1 MPLNVL
7 LGEASPE
14 PAAGEKLQRCVKNST
29 ASELPPL
36 KSRANDMTTIHDNDP
51 GSPIRELERSL
62 VRMQCERD
70 ALAQRMDE
78 LESVLAAGRLGYC
91 GIAQGSYELHANSQ
105 FKAEFGWPPD
115 ARICWAELLESIQR
129 VDRAKL
135 VDAVESAFAAGT
147 EVDLIVRTRMCGRA
161 RQWLTI
167 RGRTLKGDDGSV
179 TELLVTSR
187 NVSSARRAA
196 AGRQRATASLL
207 EQERKLR
214 EAAESA
220 NRAKDEFL
228 SVISHELRSPL
239 NAILGWNRILTLKRR
254 DDPEVASITPR
265 IEQSAKAQLKMVNDL
280 LDLGRVGTGKL
291 KVDFR
296 PTQLGRV
303 VKLALDLARPGVSA
317 RGIDLVMELAPGA
330 GQLRGDPDRLQ
341 QVVANLLSNAVKFT
355 SSGGRVAVTLRE
367 VEGFCELTVSD
378 TGQGIAAELL
388 PHIFD
393 RFRQGDSS
401 STRHSGGLGLGLTLV
416 REIVALHGGSVSASS
431 AGPGAGATFV
441 VRLPTVP
448 SWTAASDTVAAVETG
463 MVSQS
468 LGGLSILVVDDEMDA
483 RTVVAETL
491 RLEGAQVTVTDSAGS
506 AFQHLQAAGAH
517 FDILVTDIGMPEED
531 GYSLVRKLRT
541 LQVGRHMLAIAVTG
555 YASKMD
561 VAAAIAAGFDL
572 HVPKP
577 VDFDTFVP
585 MVRRLAALTRQ

>member
-1 MPLNVL
+1 M
-7 LGEASPE
+7 
-14 PAAGEKLQRCVKNST
+14 
-29 ASELPPL
+29 
-36 KSRANDMTTIHDNDP
+36 
-51 GSPIRELERSL
+51 RELEGSL
-62 VRMQCERD
+62 RRAELERD
-70 ALAQRMDE
+70 ALARRKDQ
-78 LESVLAAGRLGYC
+78 LEAVLAVGGLGFCRIAGATR
-91 GIAQGSYELHANSQ
+91 ELCANSQ

-115 ARICWAELLESIQR
+115 AEITWRELEERIQR
-129 VDRAKL
+129 DDRAKL
-135 VDAVESAFAAGT
+135 AAAVEAAFSAGT
-147 EVDLIVRTRMCGRA
+147 EIDLIVRTQLKRRA
-161 RQWLTI
+161 RQWVTI
-167 RGRTLKGDDGSV
+167 RGRTVNAADGAL
-179 TELLVTSR
+179 TDLILTSR

-196 AGRQRATASLL
+196 AGKQRQRASLL
-207 EQERKLR
+207 DQERKLR
-214 EAAESA
+214 EAAEAA

-254 DDPEVASITPR
+254 EDPEVASITPR

-291 KVDFR
+291 KIESR
-296 PTQLGRV
+296 PAQLGRV
-303 VKLALDLARPGVSA
+303 VSVALDLARPAAVA
-317 RGIDLVMELAPGA
+317 KGIELLAEITPGA
-330 GQLRGDPDRLQ
+330 GQLRGDPERLQ

-355 SSGGRVAVTLRE
+355 AGGGRITLTLRDLQ
-367 VEGFCELTVSD
+367 GFSELTISD
-378 TGQGIAAELL
+378 TGQGIAPELL

-416 REIVALHGGSVSASS
+416 REIVSLHAGSVSASS
-431 AGPGAGATFV
+431 GGTGKGATFV
-441 VRLPTVP
+441 VRLPTTP
-448 SWTAASDTVAAVETG
+448 AWPTAHE
-463 MVSQS
+463 SQS
-468 LGGLSILVVDDEMDA
+468 QRAWTDGAGEKAHAPQSLDGLSILVVDDEMDA

-491 RLEGAQVTVTDSAGS
+491 RLEGARVTVTDSAGA
-506 AFQHLQAAGAH
+506 AFKHLQAAGAH

-541 LQVGRHMLAIAVTG
+541 LRVGRHMLAIAVTG
-555 YASKMD
+555 YASKGD

>member
-1 MPLNVL
+1 MSPLRR
-7 LGEASPE
+7 P
-14 PAAGEKLQRCVKNST
+14 GEKLQRCVKITT
-29 ASELPPL
+29 ASKLPPP
-36 KSRANDMTTIHDNDP
+36 KSRAKDMTTIHDNDP
-51 GSPIRELERSL
+51 GSRMRELERSL
-62 VRMQCERD
+62 VQTHLERD
-70 ALAQRMDE
+70 ALARRMDE

-91 GIAQGSYELHANSQ
+91 HITLASRELRANSQ

-115 ARICWAELLESIQR
+115 AQISWQELLERIQR
-129 VDRAKL
+129 DDRAKL
-135 VDAVESAFAAGT
+135 ADAIEAAFATDT
-147 EVDLIVRTRMCGRA
+147 EIDLVIRTQMRGRA

-167 RGRTLKGDDGSV
+167 RGRSVKGDDGSV
-179 TELLVTSR
+179 SDLLVTSR

-196 AGRQRATASLL
+196 VFKQRERASLL

-214 EAAESA
+214 AAAEAA

-254 DDPEVASITPR
+254 DDTEVASITPR

-291 KVDFR
+291 KVEFR
-296 PTQLGRV
+296 PTQLARV
-303 VKLALDLARPGVSA
+303 VRVALDLARPGAAA
-317 RGIDLVMELAPGA
+317 RGIGLAAELAPGA
-330 GQLRGDPDRLQ
+330 GQLSGDPDRLQ

-355 SSGGRVAVTLRE
+355 SSGGRISLDLRD
-367 VEGFCELTVSD
+367 VEGLTELTVTD
-378 TGQGIAAELL
+378 TGQGIAPELL
-388 PHIFD
+388 PHVFD

-416 REIVALHGGSVSASS
+416 REIVLLHGGSVSASS
-431 AGPGAGATFV
+431 PGVGGGATFV
-441 VRLPTVP
+441 VKLPAAP
-448 SWTAASDTVAAVETG
+448 SWPGAHDGAVPTEQSG
-463 MVSQS
+463 PAQS
-468 LGGLSILVVDDEMDA
+468 LDGLSILVVDDEMDA

-506 AFQHLQAAGAH
+506 AFKHLQAVGAH
-517 FDILVTDIGMPEED
+517 FDILVTDIGMPDED

-555 YASKMD
+555 YASKGD
-561 VAAAIAAGFDL
+561 VAAAIEAGFDL